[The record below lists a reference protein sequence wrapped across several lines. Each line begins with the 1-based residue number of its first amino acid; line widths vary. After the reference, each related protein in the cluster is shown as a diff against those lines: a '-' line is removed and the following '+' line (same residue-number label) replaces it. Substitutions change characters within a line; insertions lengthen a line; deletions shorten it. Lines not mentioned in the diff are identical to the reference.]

1 MIKKIAILVLI
12 VSILLSLAGCGLK
25 NELYNQTRTFYEIVN
40 GTIPQDLRL
49 TIYYL
54 NGLIDTVVPL
64 SIEMLKSAHNVQVIS
79 VDYENL
85 VKHADYLKKFDP
97 SSLKPIY
104 RNDYVDA
111 RLYYVFEL
119 GDSGPILE
127 YVHSCSKTDFLNG
140 IPIKFD
146 HELIDLISPFL
157 PEDSTYKNYV
167 PNL

>member
-1 MIKKIAILVLI
+1 MIRRIAILVLI
-12 VSILLSLAGCGLK
+12 VYILLSLAGCGLK
-25 NELYNQTRTFYEIVN
+25 RELYEQTKIFYDVAN

-54 NGLIDTVVPL
+54 NGVIDTAVPL
-64 SIEMLKSAHNVQVIS
+64 SIEMLKSAYNVQVIS

>member
-1 MIKKIAILVLI
+1 MIRRIAILVMI

-25 NELYNQTRTFYEIVN
+25 RELYEQTKIFYDVAN
-40 GTIPQDLRL
+40 GTIPQDLQL

-54 NGLIDTVVPL
+54 NGVVDTAVPM